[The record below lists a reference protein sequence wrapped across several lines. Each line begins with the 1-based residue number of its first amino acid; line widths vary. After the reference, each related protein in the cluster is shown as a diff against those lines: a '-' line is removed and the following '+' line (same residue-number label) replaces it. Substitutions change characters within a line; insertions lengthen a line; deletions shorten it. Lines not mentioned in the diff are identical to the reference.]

1 MATSA
6 AHDIH
11 VKAVQCHDLRPMQV
25 VKFPFIW
32 RELLSERQLRAYAA
46 QVIVAHVRRG

>member
-1 MATSA
+1 MGWEQA
-6 AHDIH
+6 
-11 VKAVQCHDLRPMQV
+11 QV

-46 QVIVAHVRRG
+46 QVITTHVRHGLKCSYSRSA